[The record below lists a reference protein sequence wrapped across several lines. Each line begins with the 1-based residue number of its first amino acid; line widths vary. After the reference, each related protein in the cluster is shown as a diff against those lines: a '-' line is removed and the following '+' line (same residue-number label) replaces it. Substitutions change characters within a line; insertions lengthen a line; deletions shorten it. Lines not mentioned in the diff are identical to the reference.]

1 MKYIYYYLLIII
13 FTTIYPEEGLLKV
26 PVLEVSTE
34 KACDIPKKA
43 SLQEHRVV
51 LKPHHD
57 DPLLATLKIDHTA
70 LKPQA
75 RKMYQMTDISDDD
88 TLLLDPV
95 VKHPLSHDD
104 TTILKALEGLPA
116 HNKPKCMRTAMERIK
131 KGNAI
136 WLRLHHNQAYE
147 AITNNSDPTTV
158 EQQTLQRVFNANH
171 TDLWN
176 MIRDNHALQKMA
188 QDQNI
193 PFTATAIASPEYNMY
208 FRTAYIRQVVTIP
221 HVVDTFIQQYEDALI
236 DLQWHFYGKTI
247 LQGEQAFTSGMVTMS
262 DAPHFTVFKFLDGY
276 AEMISPL
283 YKSHAGLSYHAI
295 TTPIAYARK
304 SSHWTNQ
311 KAFND
316 NNFGIDFFNR
326 NRLPNPVLPGN
337 KSHMLFGLRTNGMV
351 FIKWEEYG
359 VTMNVKH
366 SDYSALKHTVRYFE
380 KKDKQDSQLERRE
393 SIPAYVTAEF
403 KRLCPKALSRKTKA
417 DIKTYGISKMLE
429 VLEMDAPEHVATFET
444 YLTKHLMLKKDS
456 LYHRKGNE
464 VVLPDFRS
472 DFDML

>member
-1 MKYIYYYLLIII
+1 MKCIYYYLLIII
-13 FTTIYPEEGLLKV
+13 FKTIYPEEGLLKV

-34 KACDIPKKA
+34 KACDIPRKA
-43 SLQEHRVV
+43 ALREHRIV
-51 LKPHHD
+51 LNNAPRHD
-57 DPLLATLKIDHTA
+57 DPILSMHDTAVTSHTRA
-70 LKPQA
+70 MHQKADL
-75 RKMYQMTDISDDD
+75 SNDD
-88 TLLLDPV
+88 TLLLEPIA
-95 VKHPLSHDD
+95 KHPLSHDD

-116 HNKPKCMRTAMERIK
+116 HNKPKCMRAAMERIK

-136 WLRLHHNQAYE
+136 WVRLHHNQAYE
-147 AITNNSDPTTV
+147 AITNNSDPTSV

-188 QDQNI
+188 HDQNI
-193 PFTATAIASPEYNMY
+193 PFTATAITSPEYNMY
-208 FRTAYIRQVVTIP
+208 FRTAYIRQVVPVSHI
-221 HVVDTFIQQYEDALI
+221 DEFMQQYEDAMI
-236 DLQWHFYGKTI
+236 NLQWHLYAKTI
-247 LQGEQAFTSGMVTMS
+247 LQGEQAFTSGMITMN

-276 AEMISPL
+276 AEMISPT
-283 YKSHAGLSYHAI
+283 YKLHAGLSYHSV

-304 SSHWTNQ
+304 SSHWTGQ
-311 KAFND
+311 KSFND

-429 VLEMDAPEHVATFET
+429 VLEMDAPEHVVTFET

-472 DFDML
+472 DLDML